1 MIDLSG
7 KTALVTGASR
17 GIGAAAARALA
28 AVGAEVMI
36 GYLLEQPAA
45 ERVAERIREAGG
57 KADSLAADL
66 TQRGEAEM
74 LVAETVDRL
83 GKLDILV
90 NNAGIW
96 SSSPTEEMTDTE
108 WERMLAV
115 NLSGPFHV
123 TRAAIPHLKATHGTI
138 VNVSSTAG
146 QRGEAFHAHYA
157 ATKGALQSWTKS
169 LAAELAADGIRVNA
183 VAPGWVETD
192 MTRDTLRD
200 QRLEEIKRTI
210 PLGRPGR
217 PEEIASAIVFLA
229 SNAASYVQG
238 EILNVNGG
246 SVLCG

>member
-45 ERVAERIREAGG
+45 EGVAGRIREAGG
-57 KADSLAADL
+57 KAESLAADL

-192 MTRDTLRD
+192 MTRDTLQD